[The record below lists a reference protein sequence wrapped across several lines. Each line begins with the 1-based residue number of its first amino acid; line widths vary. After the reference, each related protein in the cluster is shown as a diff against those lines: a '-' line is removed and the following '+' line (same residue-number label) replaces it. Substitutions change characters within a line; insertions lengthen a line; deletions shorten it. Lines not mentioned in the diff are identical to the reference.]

1 MIEATLNLTGT
12 LDFLQFGENLRFT
25 KSIFPAGEQY
35 IKINNDS
42 SLESVRVN
50 ARCESSNDLMT
61 IILAIDAL
69 KLEGFKRIELFLP
82 YFPYARQDRMCN
94 KGESFSLRTICNI
107 FNAMGLT
114 RIITYDVHSTVTG
127 ILLERHVDYGNW
139 EEVRKFTEDFV
150 LAGRHSIALI
160 VPDAG
165 AFRKAESLF
174 NTYPSVFDKMV
185 ICRKKRDASGVYI
198 DPIQDNIAGMK
209 AVVVDDICD
218 GGATF
223 VALGERLTE
232 AKVHSSHLFVSHGIF
247 SAGLGELFDHYNTI
261 ATTNSFSTT
270 EGRGDLP
277 VYNLFR

>member
-1 MIEATLNLTGT
+1 MELT
-12 LDFLQFGENLRFT
+12 
-25 KSIFPAGEQY
+25 S
-35 IKINNDS
+35 
-42 SLESVRVN
+42 
-50 ARCESSNDLMT
+50 
-61 IILAIDAL
+61 
-69 KLEGFKRIELFLP
+69 
-82 YFPYARQDRMCN
+82 
-94 KGESFSLRTICNI
+94 
-107 FNAMGLT
+107 
-114 RIITYDVHSTVTG
+114 IITYNVHSTVTE
-127 ILLERHVDYGNW
+127 ILLERHINHSNFAQ
-139 EEVRKFTEDFV
+139 VRHFAQDFV
-150 LAGRHSIALI
+150 LAGRESIALI

-174 NTYPSVFDKMV
+174 NSSRVFDKMV
-185 ICRKKRDASGVYI
+185 ICHKKRSTGGICI

-270 EGRGDLP
+270 EGRGDLS
-277 VYNLFR
+277 VYNLYR